1 MCQEVHF
8 GDPLANDVTSYVHL
22 TRGPISVMVTYL
34 LILPD
39 GRTDERTDG
48 RTDERTDNERT
59 VGPLG
64 SGERNKRFAQ
74 KSKFH
79 QNTSFLSVSQQNKYF
94 LKI

>member
-39 GRTDERTDG
+39 GRTNDG
-48 RTDERTDNERT
+48 RTNERT

-74 KSKFH
+74 KC
-79 QNTSFLSVSQQNKYF
+79 
-94 LKI
+94 